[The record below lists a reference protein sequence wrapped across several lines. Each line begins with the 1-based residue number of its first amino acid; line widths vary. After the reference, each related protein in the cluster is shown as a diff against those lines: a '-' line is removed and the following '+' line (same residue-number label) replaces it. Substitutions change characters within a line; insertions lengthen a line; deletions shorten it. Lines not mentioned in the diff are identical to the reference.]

1 MSDFKTP
8 IDMKKLQ
15 EVDPLKRLAEKQ
27 SQQAEFSPMDPPD
40 PYSPPSGEQIPYE
53 KMPPFIQE
61 LMDEHQ
67 EILQAVNAFEKVLQ
81 EFRKQNFQTGRPF
94 EQGVSAFFAFLDQK
108 IVAHNLREEK
118 HLFAL
123 IQSKLLE
130 KGLHSQ
136 AAQPVTAVDMLED
149 DHIRLMQLA
158 AVTFNFLG
166 LAARLPDPASR
177 ALTLDAA
184 VEQGMAMVEM
194 LRLHIF
200 REENV
205 VYPLAVAHF
214 NAEELEKLNS
224 RSQD

>member
-15 EVDPLKRLAEKQ
+15 KVDPLKRLAEKQ
-27 SQQAEFSPMDPPD
+27 TQQAEFSPMDPPD
-40 PYSPPSGEQIPYE
+40 AYSPPTGEQIPYE
-53 KMPPFIQE
+53 KMPRFIQK

-67 EILQAVNAFEKVLQ
+67 EILQEVGKFEKALQ
-81 EFRKQNFQTGRPF
+81 EFKKQNFQFGKHF
-94 EQGVSAFFAFLDQK
+94 EESVSAFFSFLDHK
-108 IVAHNLREEK
+108 IVAHHLREEK
-118 HLFAL
+118 RLFPPL
-123 IQSKLLE
+123 QTKLLE

-166 LAARLPDPASR
+166 LAARLPDRTSR

-184 VEQGMAMVEM
+184 VEQGTAMVEM

-205 VYPLAVAHF
+205 VFPLAVVHLD
-214 NAEELEKLNS
+214 AEELEKFNQ
-224 RSQD
+224 RS